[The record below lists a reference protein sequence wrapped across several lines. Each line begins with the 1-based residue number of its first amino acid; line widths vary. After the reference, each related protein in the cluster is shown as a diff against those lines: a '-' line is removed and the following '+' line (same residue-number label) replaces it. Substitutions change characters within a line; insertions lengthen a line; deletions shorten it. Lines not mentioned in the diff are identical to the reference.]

1 MDVQITRGP
10 RQPRVRTRGGNNVS
24 LFHHDHEH
32 SQRPEDAASFDVLG
46 DDGVVRR
53 YARDDFDQM
62 FVSTDADE
70 VQRQVDV
77 GWVILDERQMERRG
91 HGPSGEDLIPG
102 IEGLRVG
109 GVLDY
114 TPGESVT
121 SYVVGYLKDDASG
134 RHEE

>member
-1 MDVQITRGP
+1 M
-10 RQPRVRTRGGNNVS
+10 S
-24 LFHHDHEH
+24 LFHHHDHERAE
-32 SQRPEDAASFDVLG
+32 RPEDAVSFDVLG

-53 YARDDFDQM
+53 YARGDFDQI

-70 VQRQVDV
+70 VRRQVDV
-77 GWVILDERQMERRG
+77 GWVILDERQVETPGR
-91 HGPSGEDLIPG
+91 GPSGEDLIPG

-114 TPGESVT
+114 TPDESVT

-134 RHEE
+134 RTVE